1 MGSWGVR
8 SYENDEAADALDRGF
23 ERVHGDAYDELMDDR
38 NPLTPEQIEAKLA
51 SPETLAAGVEA
62 CRESVGL
69 PWDEWDEVD
78 RLGFVG
84 VVVRHAELGVPV
96 PDEWRDR
103 AVDWLRDE
111 PIEWD
116 EATLR
121 KLRRQKEIERL
132 NGPPQGGSGGDG

>member
-8 SYENDEAADALDRGF
+8 SYDNDEAGEALDRGF
-23 ERVHGDAYDELMDDR
+23 ERVHGHLYDELMDDR
-38 NPLTPEQIEAKLA
+38 NPLTPEQIQAKLA
-51 SPETLAAGVEA
+51 NPETLAAAVEF
-62 CRESVGL
+62 CREEVGL

-96 PDEWRDR
+96 TDEWRDR
-103 AVDWLRDE
+103 AVAWLLDE
-111 PIEWD
+111 AIEWE
-116 EATLR
+116 EATSR

-132 NGPPQGGSGGDG
+132 AGPREGG

>member
-1 MGSWGVR
+1 MGHWGVR
-8 SYENDEAADALDRGF
+8 SYENDAAADALDAGF

-38 NPLTPEQIEAKLA
+38 NPLTPEQIHKSLA
-51 SPETLAAGVEA
+51 NPETLAAAVEA
-62 CRESVGL
+62 LEESVGR
-69 PWDEWDEVD
+69 PRDEWDEVD

-103 AVDWLRDE
+103 AAGWLRDE
-111 PIEWD
+111 PIDWE

-121 KLRRQKEIERL
+121 KLRIQKEIEL
-132 NGPPQGGSGGDG
+132 INGAPRVGAEG